1 MTAQTMTKAARIS
14 MHLILIAILLP
25 LAAVVGWT
33 AGDYHW
39 PYVVDSIE
47 VEPDP
52 VQPGSTIRMTAV
64 RQFLDDCD
72 LEFERQLESVA
83 HRNMPPVILA
93 DENTRTPWRFN
104 GKPQPVFVA
113 IPADFPCGPAQLRT
127 KPSASC
133 NWMQVGFL
141 RQTKA
146 AVITPFEVACS
157 K

>member
-1 MTAQTMTKAARIS
+1 MSRAARIS
-14 MHLILIAILLP
+14 IHMILIPIMLS
-25 LAAVVGWT
+25 LAAIVGWT

-52 VQPGSTIRMTAV
+52 VYAGATLKIVSV

-72 LEFERQLESVA
+72 LEFERQLESVE

-93 DENTRTPWRFN
+93 DERSRTPWRFN
-104 GKPQPVFVA
+104 GKPQPIFVA
-113 IPADFPCGPAQLRT
+113 IPSDFPCGAAQIRT
-127 KPSASC
+127 SPSASC
-133 NWMQVGFL
+133 NWLQKGWL

-146 AVITPFEVACS
+146 DVITPFDVACR
-157 K
+157 